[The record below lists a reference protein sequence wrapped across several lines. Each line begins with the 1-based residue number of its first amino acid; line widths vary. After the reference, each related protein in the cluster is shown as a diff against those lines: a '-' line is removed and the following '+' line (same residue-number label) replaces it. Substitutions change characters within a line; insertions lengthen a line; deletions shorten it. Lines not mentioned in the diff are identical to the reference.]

1 MNFNSE
7 RNSCYRDNSEVNS
20 RRGEGA
26 AAGLAGTGDT
36 LKVELKLVTSKEIVS
51 DFQGGND
58 TVTVPVDSELAK
70 KEVVCVYIDDNGKY
84 TMMEGSLSSDG
95 KSYTLT
101 TGYFSTYAILEKA
114 EADAEI
120 IKQTD
125 KVGTANVK
133 VIDS

>member
-7 RNSCYRDNSEVNS
+7 RSSCYRDNSEVNS

-26 AAGLAGTGDT
+26 AVGLAGTGDT
-36 LKVELKLVTSKEIVS
+36 LKVELKLVTSKETMS

-58 TVTVPVDSELAK
+58 TVTVPVDPALAK
-70 KEVVCVYIDDNGKY
+70 KEIVCVYIDYNGKY
-84 TMMEGSLSSDG
+84 TMMEGLHSSDG
-95 KSYTLT
+95 KSYTFT

-114 EADAEI
+114 EVDAEI

-133 VIDS
+133 LTDS